1 MKFELKFV
9 PSVKQKKDPVKQSIF
24 FMHIPKSGGTTIDHI
39 FAKLSLILKTFDFH
53 RIKISK
59 DNTNKQLILS
69 QNNKI
74 FPKFISGHLNHDYC
88 DQLEN
93 IYKCTIVRDP
103 IQRVVSD
110 YKFNIHSNKSSPKNM
125 SFADYIRDQISKYR
139 DNLITRQFA
148 RLYGINK
155 NINYNDYDLAVQ
167 NLNNFDN
174 LNIFNNWD
182 SFLSDILSEF
192 NLPSILYS
200 KYQSHNYNFDYSPNK
215 NDLELINKY
224 FELDLE
230 LYKKINESKK
240 INKQNNSDYNKNI
253 CIVSPYLKTENR
265 LFSIEEIKKILSKI
279 GTK

>member
-103 IQRVVSD
+103 VQRVVSD
-110 YKFNIHSNKSSPKNM
+110 YKFNIYSNKLSPKNM
-125 SFADYIRDQISKYR
+125 SFTDYVGGQISKYR

-148 RLYGINK
+148 GLYGVNK
-155 NINYNDYDLAVQ
+155 NINNIDYDTAVQ

-174 LNIFNNWD
+174 LNIFNNWN
-182 SFLSDILSEF
+182 SFLSSILSEF

-200 KYQSHNYNFDYSPNK
+200 KYQSYNYNFDYSPSK
-215 NDLELINKY
+215 NDIGLINKY
-224 FELDLE
+224 FELDLD
-230 LYKKINESKK
+230 LYSKIDENKN
-240 INKQNNSDYNKNI
+240 INKQNKSDYNKNI